1 MVFLCSCLCFFVV
14 ILLWF
19 YCLHLIGNLLYKKKP
34 RGIRG
39 MRFHIVNDKL
49 VTKEEM
55 KKPIHDS
62 GMEEEEGDHETVQD
76 GSKKDIDENEIKQER

>member
-1 MVFLCSCLCFFVV
+1 
-14 ILLWF
+14 
-19 YCLHLIGNLLYKKKP
+19 
-34 RGIRG
+34 